1 MAIRY
6 AVASGNW
13 SNTATWDGGVSVP
26 TSADDVYANN
36 FVVTVNVTASVL
48 SIRNTAVASPV
59 VTAGGSFA
67 LSDGCNLTCTTTIAN
82 SGGGSGTFLVTCSIS
97 VGQTSTINANIQ
109 GGASVSRYGLSY
121 SGSGTLYING
131 NVAAGVGGGGGLAHG
146 VICGGSGNVYIVGN
160 YTPTSNSQ
168 NVASSILVNGV
179 NTVYVTGNGTGS
191 NFVTSFGI
199 NLTSSAN
206 VYVTGTLTGG
216 SASPIIINS
225 GTGLISFTGDIFGTA
240 ASALNN
246 SSVGQIT
253 CIGNLYAVSGNAIA
267 STSTGTIVHTGTSTA
282 ANNFPAISSS
292 NTGATVIL
300 SGPFLTSANGT
311 HAIFCARWFWQNS
324 SPPATYYQ
332 IRTANLATIRPLYT
346 ADSVGGNP
354 AASNVRLGTVYGPS
368 SELTGT
374 MAVPPAASVNFGV
387 PVDNTTGT
395 ALVTAS
401 SVINAIWNHPIS
413 GITTSGS
420 IGERLK
426 NTATVDAV
434 NSILS
439 NGLR

>member
-82 SGGGSGTFLVTCSIS
+82 SGGGGGTFLVTCSIS
-97 VGQTSTINANIQ
+97 TGQTSTINANIQ

-131 NVAAGVGGGGGLAHG
+131 NVAAGVGGGGGSAHG

-191 NFVTSFGI
+191 SHIQSLGI
-199 NLTSSAN
+199 SLTSSAN

-216 SASPIIINS
+216 SASPTIINS

-354 AASNVRLGTVYGPS
+354 SVSNVRSGTIFGPS

-374 MAVPPAASVNFGV
+374 VAVPPANSVLTGV
-387 PVDNTTGT
+387 PVDNTVGSGT
-395 ALVTAS
+395 MDPTQF
-401 SVINAIWNHPIS
+401 WNHPIS

-426 NTATVDAV
+426 TAATVNVMGQLISDSFSA
-434 NSILS
+434 
-439 NGLR
+439 R